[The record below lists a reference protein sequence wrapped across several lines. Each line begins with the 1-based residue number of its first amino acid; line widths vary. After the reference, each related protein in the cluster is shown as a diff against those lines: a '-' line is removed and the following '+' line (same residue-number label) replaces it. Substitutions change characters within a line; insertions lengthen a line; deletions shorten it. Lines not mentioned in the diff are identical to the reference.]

1 MKVCPTVIDM
11 SHFFKACHSKKGC
24 KIHQSEIFWVIVNH
38 CVHLSLLYQL
48 AKQSLRTPF
57 SSSTESHESSCQ
69 RLLSNFLSS
78 KFYFRFKMEVETS
91 FQPIRAQDSIEDNDV
106 RLDQGLANELEAYSG
121 LQIDFESEFSDF
133 LSGPRPADNSNE
145 EQQQTQQPKTE
156 RRRGSNVS
164 LGTLQTRLDYNID
177 GTINCTDINYN
188 TIVSCTEH
196 VGSIFLLSKKA

>member
-1 MKVCPTVIDM
+1 
-11 SHFFKACHSKKGC
+11 
-24 KIHQSEIFWVIVNH
+24 
-38 CVHLSLLYQL
+38 
-48 AKQSLRTPF
+48 
-57 SSSTESHESSCQ
+57 
-69 RLLSNFLSS
+69 
-78 KFYFRFKMEVETS
+78 MEVETS
-91 FQPIRAQDSIEDNDV
+91 FQPIQDNDV
-106 RLDQGLANELEAYSG
+106 RLDQGSANDLVSNG

>member
-1 MKVCPTVIDM
+1 
-11 SHFFKACHSKKGC
+11 
-24 KIHQSEIFWVIVNH
+24 
-38 CVHLSLLYQL
+38 
-48 AKQSLRTPF
+48 
-57 SSSTESHESSCQ
+57 
-69 RLLSNFLSS
+69 
-78 KFYFRFKMEVETS
+78 MEVETS

-106 RLDQGLANELEAYSG
+106 RLDQGLANG

-133 LSGPRPADNSNE
+133 LSPGVPRQADSNTNE
-145 EQQQTQQPKTE
+145 EQPKNE

-196 VGSIFLLSKKA
+196 VGSIALLSKKA